1 KNLALIN
8 DLHQFVINGTSASQ
22 VPSQRLFHNDA
33 CLRSLTG
40 PGDESG
46 VLQLL
51 HTGDNQLWRDGEIK
65 YTVAWNAEFIFDL
78 AETLL
83 KGCKD
88 GGILEGAWHVEQR
101 PRKI

>member
-1 KNLALIN
+1 LID
-8 DLHQFVINGTSASQ
+8 DLHQFVINGTGASQ
-22 VPSQRLFHNDA
+22 IPSQRFFYNDA
-33 CLRSLTG
+33 CLRFLTR

-65 YTVAWNAEFIFDL
+65 HTIAWNTECSFDL
-78 AETLL
+78 AETVLEC
-83 KGCKD
+83 GKD

-101 PRKI
+101 PRKV